1 MIFEKFNHSVPGELH
16 DKELSLHDCISDHV
30 IYEENTLRFCLP
42 EGFWITPG
50 HAENHCGQTV
60 RTDKAAVD
68 FYVEDINDIMLCVF
82 IKKRLGFSKKTV
94 LEYWDMKKFISDVNN
109 GRYSIEFIYQY
120 TSPHEQLWQC
130 IIHSNKNSDYMEC
143 QLHIPNT
150 TATFYWN
157 NLRPER
163 KW

>member
-1 MIFEKFNHSVPGELH
+1 MIFEKFNHSASDELY
-16 DKELSLHDCISDHV
+16 DIELSLHDCISDRV
-30 IYEENTLRFCLP
+30 IYKENILRFCLP
-42 EGFWITPG
+42 NGFWITS
-50 HAENHCGQTV
+50 EDTEDQCI

-68 FYVEDINDIMLCVF
+68 FLVKDINDIMLCVF
-82 IKKRLGFSKKTV
+82 VKKRIGFSKKTL

-109 GRYSIEFIYQY
+109 GRYSIEFIYRY

-130 IIHSNKNSDYMEC
+130 VIHTNKNSDYIEC
-143 QLHIPNT
+143 QMHIPDT

-157 NLRPER
+157 NLRPEC